1 MNQDEISVFIKGETI
16 DLLPTN
22 PKHSNLYTKWL
33 NNPETRIYIRNQ
45 IPKTL
50 DEIRKLHDSNQGQSR
65 EIVSLEI
72 WHKQTQKA
80 IGLIGFSD
88 INWIKRN
95 ANIYIQIGEIDFWG
109 KGIGTEAVEMVLEYG
124 FMELNFHKIHSNIL
138 VPNKSS
144 LKVAE
149 KVGFKQEVV
158 LREEIY
164 LDGNFVD
171 NILIAIF
178 KDEWLQKRE

>member
-1 MNQDEISVFIKGETI
+1 MNPAEIPVFIKGKTI

-22 PKHSNLYTKWL
+22 LKHSNLYTKWL

-50 DEIRKLHDSNQGQSR
+50 EEIRKLYDSNQGQSR
-65 EIVSLEI
+65 EIISLEI
-72 WHKQTQKA
+72 WHKQAQQA
-80 IGLIGFSD
+80 IGLIGFSN
-88 INWIKRN
+88 INWIQRN
-95 ANIYIQIGEIDFWG
+95 ANIYVQIGEIDFWG
-109 KGIGTEAVEMVLEYG
+109 KGIGTEAVKLMLEYG
-124 FMELNFHKIHSNIL
+124 FLELNLHKIYSNIL

-149 KVGFKQEVV
+149 RVGFIQEVV

-164 LDGNFVD
+164 LDDNFID
-171 NILIAIF
+171 NIFITIF